1 MTAQRLLAAVLI
13 ATAAAAATAQ
23 DTAYSVKGIAPAG
36 VRMMYLF
43 ADGDT
48 KADSAEVSGGT
59 FAFSGTRPANA
70 LLALT
75 DKRRGW
81 HLFNDGTPVDIDL
94 NRMTIKAS
102 PLNEKLFAVG
112 RTMDSIDARGMAL
125 YAEFEQAQTDRS
137 ETGRRRQAELSRSM
151 AALSDTMSQVALRL
165 IRANRDNLI
174 PVSLI
179 STMARQFDLPALRS
193 VLDPAAPYYSHP
205 ALDWAKRLADNAE
218 RALGNR
224 RPGLQFSD
232 ISLPDTTGTVRRLS
246 EWCGRGGYVLI
257 DFWASWCGP
266 CRMEMPN
273 VVANYSKYRSKG
285 FCVVGISLD
294 SNAEAW
300 KKSIAAMQME
310 WPQLSD
316 LKGWNSDAAALYS
329 VRSIPASILVDGSGK
344 IVAADLRGSRLGDK
358 LKEIYG
364 F

>member
-1 MTAQRLLAAVLI
+1 MTAQRLLAAALI

-102 PLNEKLFAVG
+102 PLNERLFAVG

-137 ETGRRRQAELSRSM
+137 ETGRRRQAELSRSR
-151 AALSDTMSQVALRL
+151 AALTRPMRVRK
-165 IRANRDNLI
+165 
-174 PVSLI
+174 
-179 STMARQFDLPALRS
+179 STA
-193 VLDPAAPYYSHP
+193 
-205 ALDWAKRLADNAE
+205 
-218 RALGNR
+218 
-224 RPGLQFSD
+224 
-232 ISLPDTTGTVRRLS
+232 TGS
-246 EWCGRGGYVLI
+246 
-257 DFWASWCGP
+257 
-266 CRMEMPN
+266 
-273 VVANYSKYRSKG
+273 
-285 FCVVGISLD
+285 
-294 SNAEAW
+294 
-300 KKSIAAMQME
+300 
-310 WPQLSD
+310 
-316 LKGWNSDAAALYS
+316 
-329 VRSIPASILVDGSGK
+329 
-344 IVAADLRGSRLGDK
+344 
-358 LKEIYG
+358 
-364 F
+364 